1 MEIGPDGTVKVEIDS
16 GVAKAIHP
24 DQDHSYTIT
33 AEVVD
38 ASRRTIVGTG
48 TVLVAR
54 KPFSVYAWLDRG
66 YYDVGDTIHA
76 HFSARTLDGK
86 PVEGKGELT
95 LLKISY
101 KNGKPVE
108 TPVQTWPLSTNA
120 EGTSQQQMTASQA
133 GQYRISY
140 KVTDK
145 SSLLPVG
152 EEEGRIGHTIEGG
165 YLFTVIGEG
174 FDGSQFRFN
183 HIELIPD
190 KQTYAPGDTV
200 KLQINTD
207 RAGGTVLLFVR
218 PANGVYLPPTVLR
231 LDGKSTVVDIG
242 VVKKDMPNFFIEADT
257 IADGRLYTEAK
268 EIVVPP
274 EKRILNVEIKPSKEA
289 YKPGEKAKVNV
300 KLTDMAGRPFVGS
313 TVVAIYDKSVEYISG
328 GSNVP
333 DIKEFFWKWRRY
345 HYPQGETSLGRSFY
359 NMALPNAIGMSNLGV
374 FGGDGGRG
382 IQRSRWRR
390 TAEETDMAPAPA
402 AAPSGGG
409 GGFGGRGMAMRAAP
423 ATAAAPRLEKLSS
436 SMAGAHR
443 RQCRADGPADDSHQV
458 RRHRPVG
465 RRSDDQQRRHGRSL
479 ARHAGELDDLAH
491 QGLGHGPR
499 HPRRPGTDRCGDPQ
513 GYHHPHGS
521 PALLRTNRRGRALGR
536 RA

>member
-1 MEIGPDGTVKVEIDS
+1 M
-16 GVAKAIHP
+16 
-24 DQDHSYTIT
+24 
-33 AEVVD
+33 
-38 ASRRTIVGTG
+38 
-48 TVLVAR
+48 
-54 KPFSVYAWLDRG
+54 
-66 YYDVGDTIHA
+66 
-76 HFSARTLDGK
+76 
-86 PVEGKGELT
+86 
-95 LLKISY
+95 
-101 KNGKPVE
+101 
-108 TPVQTWPLSTNA
+108 
-120 EGTSQQQMTASQA
+120 SQQQITASQA

-140 KVTDK
+140 KVTDNSPLPLGEGPGVRAAGSGQ
-145 SSLLPVG
+145 SSVASGQGAVG
-152 EEEGRIGHTIEGG
+152 SGQSAVGNPRPLSDPQSPIPNPSAGGHTIEGG

-231 LDGKSTVVDIG
+231 LDGKSTVVDVG

-333 DIKEFFWKWRRY
+333 DIKEFFWKWRRN
-345 HYPQGETSLGRSFY
+345 HSSPGR
-359 NMALPNAIGMSNLGV
+359 NQP
-374 FGGDGGRG
+374 
-382 IQRSRWRR
+382 R
-390 TAEETDMAPAPA
+390 T
-402 AAPSGGG
+402 
-409 GGFGGRGMAMRAAP
+409 
-423 ATAAAPRLEKLSS
+423 LVL
-436 SMAGAHR
+436 
-443 RQCRADGPADDSHQV
+443 
-458 RRHRPVG
+458 
-465 RRSDDQQRRHGRSL
+465 
-479 ARHAGELDDLAH
+479 
-491 QGLGHGPR
+491 
-499 HPRRPGTDRCGDPQ
+499 
-513 GYHHPHGS
+513 
-521 PALLRTNRRGRALGR
+521 
-536 RA
+536 